1 VRRRFRWWIMVQQ
14 ELRVIARSRLFLA
27 LVILEC
33 LHVFFRLLQIF
44 TYDTLNSSPA
54 SPLTQ
59 AFRQIALLSVNSTTF
74 LDFIR
79 LQTGLVFLATILAGA
94 GMICNDYKNNLME
107 IYFSKPLTWRD
118 YVLGKFTALILV
130 GLGFTA
136 FPGLL
141 LLAAHNV
148 LSASLATLQD
158 TYWLAYA
165 IAGFSLVLVV
175 PCALGVLACSA
186 LTSSQRYASI
196 AVFMTLFGDLVIG
209 RLLPELLHNRDYN
222 IVAFPLAINRIGESL
237 FRERHPLFE
246 LSWTW
251 SALFVGVVC
260 AGALA
265 IVCRAVRRAEIA
277 A

>member
-1 VRRRFRWWIMVQQ
+1 MVQQ

-94 GMICNDYKNNLME
+94 GMICNDYKNNLLE